1 MFETT
6 HFVNRSSYRPRT
18 PKIVEKN
25 STDSALG
32 YKPIG
37 ECLIDW
43 REYAATADLPKK
55 ENTMTLDQSGPKRL
69 TIYLNEEVWGKLQR
83 LNNYLGMQSSPV
95 VQAMIHREF
104 ANKRRYIEIV
114 EKYAPQEEEI

>member
-18 PKIVEKN
+18 PKIVEQN
-25 STDSALG
+25 STDPTL
-32 YKPIG
+32 G

-43 REYAATADLPKK
+43 REYAATADLPK

-83 LNNYLGMQSSPV
+83 LNNYLGMQSSSV
-95 VQAMIHREF
+95 VQALVQREF
-104 ANKRRYIEIV
+104 TNKRRYIEVV
-114 EKYAPQEEEI
+114 EKYAPEEGEE